1 LSVISGVASR
11 VQNTA
16 RTKTTEE
23 IRMNTNTPRS
33 LRTAILAC
41 ICTTASSATLAA
53 EKSADDWQ
61 YGVAIY
67 GFFPEITGDAR
78 FPAGNGQTIDVSADD
93 LIDHLKLATMFSL
106 SAQKGRW
113 GAFTDVIYLDVGDSI
128 SHSTA
133 IGAGRMPLPPGIT
146 ADGSLDIKG
155 WVWTLAGSYRAF
167 ESRDAIV
174 DVFGGAR
181 LLDMKGELDWSFSAP
196 FPPFEGPFQS
206 GDADIERHSWD
217 GIVGA
222 KGRVR
227 FGRDG
232 RWFVPWYA
240 DAGTGN
246 SDFTY
251 QVSTGLGYS
260 ADWGDLFLTWRYL
273 RYDFGSERK
282 FENLDFNGPAVG
294 VAFHF

>member
-1 LSVISGVASR
+1 M
-11 VQNTA
+11 
-16 RTKTTEE
+16 K
-23 IRMNTNTPRS
+23 TNTHHR

-41 ICTTASSATLAA
+41 VCITASSPAFAA
-53 EKSADDWQ
+53 GKSADDWQ

-67 GFFPEITGDAR
+67 GFFPEIAGDAR
-78 FPAGNGQTIDVSADD
+78 FPAGNGQTIDVTADD
-93 LIDHLKLATMFSL
+93 LLDHLKFTTMFSL

-113 GAFTDVIYLDVGDSI
+113 GAFTDVIYLDVGQSI
-128 SHSTA
+128 SSSTA

-146 ADGSLDIKG
+146 ANGDFDLKG
-155 WVWTLAGSYRAF
+155 WIWTLAGNYRAI
-167 ESRDAIV
+167 ESHDAIV

-181 LLDMKGELDWSFSAP
+181 LLDIRSELSWSFSAP
-196 FPPFEGPFQS
+196 FPPFDGPFQS
-206 GDADIERHSWD
+206 SNAEVERHSWD

-222 KGRVR
+222 KGRIN

-246 SDFTY
+246 SDFTW
-251 QVSTGLGYS
+251 QVSTGIGYS
-260 ADWGDLFLTWRYL
+260 ADWGDVFATWRYL
-273 RYDFGSERK
+273 RYDFGNDRK

>member
-1 LSVISGVASR
+1 MKTKHARFERNTLSALIAS
-11 VQNTA
+11 A
-16 RTKTTEE
+16 
-23 IRMNTNTPRS
+23 
-33 LRTAILAC
+33 AC
-41 ICTTASSATLAA
+41 FAAGTASAA

-67 GFFPEITGDAR
+67 GFFPDIGGDAR
-78 FPAGNGQTIDVSADD
+78 FPAGNGATLDVSAHD
-93 LIDHLKLATMFSL
+93 LIDHTKLATMFAL
-106 SAQKGRW
+106 SAQKERW
-113 GAFTDVIYLDVGDSI
+113 GVFTDVIYLDVGDSI
-128 SHSTA
+128 SRSNA

-155 WVWTLAGSYRAF
+155 WVWTLAGNYRAID
-167 ESRDAIV
+167 SRDAIV

-181 LLDMKGELDWSFSAP
+181 LLDVKGELSWSFSAP
-196 FPPFEGPFQS
+196 FPPFEGPFQA
-206 GDADIERHSWD
+206 GDAEVERHSWD

-222 KGRVR
+222 KGRLR

-246 SDFTY
+246 SDFTW
-251 QVSTGLGYS
+251 QASTGIGYA
-260 ADWGDLFLTWRYL
+260 ADWGDVFATWRYL
-273 RYDFGSERK
+273 RYDFGGDRK

-294 VAFHF
+294 VAFRF